1 MDFSKQPSTHTYS
14 QEDVREILD
23 IAMADRSNL
32 DPELSHPQLLE
43 IAQELSI
50 SPDSIELAKN
60 QWLDRQQV
68 IKKHQDFDLYRRSKL
83 QDRLGKYAIV
93 NACLIPL
100 NFFTGFG
107 VPWSLYVLTSW
118 GIVRGV
124 AAWRVFF
131 QRQGYAYVREA
142 SLKENRAFQKW
153 EYQQKM

>member
-1 MDFSKQPSTHTYS
+1 MDFSKQLSTHAYS

-23 IAMADRSNL
+23 IALANHSTL
-32 DPELSHPQLLE
+32 DPELSYSQLLE

-50 SPDSIELAKN
+50 SPESIELARDR
-60 QWLDRQQV
+60 WLSQQQA

-100 NFFTGFG
+100 NFLTGFG
-107 VPWSLYVLTSW
+107 VPWSLYILTSW

-131 QRQGYAYVREA
+131 QHQGYGYD
-142 SLKENRAFQKW
+142 RAFQKW